1 MSDEIFDDPEAC
13 FEWELA
19 RDKDGYGV
27 VRRNGRTRRAHRE
40 MWEQVHG
47 PIPEGM
53 VLLHSC
59 DNPPCI
65 RLSHLSL
72 GTQAEN
78 VADMVAKGRNSPPP
92 TRKTVK

>member
-1 MSDEIFDDPEAC
+1 MSDEIFDYPDAC

-27 VRRNGRTRRAHRE
+27 VRRGGRTRRAHRE
-40 MWEQVHG
+40 MWEQVNG
-47 PIPEGM
+47 PIPDGM

-78 VADMVAKGRNSPPP
+78 VADMIAKGRHVAPPR
-92 TRKTVK
+92 RK